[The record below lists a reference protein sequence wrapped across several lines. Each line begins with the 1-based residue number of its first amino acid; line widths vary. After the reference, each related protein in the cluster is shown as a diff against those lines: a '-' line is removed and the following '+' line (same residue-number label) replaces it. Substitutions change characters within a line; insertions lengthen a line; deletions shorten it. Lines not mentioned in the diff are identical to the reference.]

1 MENAGRKM
9 ELKYKV
15 ADIEKMIDVF
25 NTLSEAHDAD
35 EFAKQ
40 MAQAQEILS
49 DYPIDIVEKFVKC
62 IKDLESKNILPT
74 KDNYQGVLSYIMIRL
89 NLK

>member
-1 MENAGRKM
+1 M

-25 NTLSEAHDAD
+25 NTLSEVWDANRAA
-35 EFAKQ
+35 ELIAK
-40 MAQAQEILS
+40 ATEGLS
-49 DYPIDIVEKFVKC
+49 DYPADIIEEFLRCID
-62 IKDLESKNILPT
+62 DLESKNIFAT
-74 KDNYQGVLSYIMIRL
+74 KDNYQGILGYIMIRL